1 MKNVLIIGSGITGS
15 TIANLFENNLKKI
28 NFKIFEKSNR
38 PGGRMSTTI
47 SRKKTKNYADLGF
60 KFITCENYNF
70 IPLKYDMSYP
80 NLLKN
85 NLVKTSNNINVD
97 SNSVKYLSTNGFES
111 LVKFFTR
118 DIKIDCNHKVE
129 SINFLNN
136 NKIQVTGNFKTE
148 NFDYLISTIP
158 IPQLLQLDGNFYD
171 KIKESKKYNLIK
183 NIKYD
188 SKLTLGLLYDN
199 LNNKFY
205 ANKFENKLIEWIYTE
220 DNKIII
226 HTNSDWSNENFN
238 NDKDIILEQIE
249 KDLFNIFP
257 YLRDHVPSEKILKK
271 WRYSQTINNFD
282 NETKFLKINNL
293 FISGDGIAGN
303 GYENCVNS
311 GYQTFKKLENL
322 IR

>member
-15 TIANLFENNLKKI
+15 TIANLFENNLI
-28 NFKIFEKSNR
+28 NISFKIFEKSNR

-60 KFITCENYNF
+60 KFITCQNYNF

-85 NLVKTSNNINVD
+85 QLIKTSNNINND
-97 SNSVKYLSTNGFES
+97 FGSVKYLSTNGFES

-118 DIKIDCNHKVE
+118 NIEIDCNHKVE
-129 SINFLNN
+129 SINFLDN
-136 NKIQVTGNFKTE
+136 NKIEVTGNFKTE

-158 IPQLLQLDGNFYD
+158 IPQLLQLNGNFRE
-171 KIKESKKYNLIK
+171 KIKESQNYDLIK
-183 NIKYD
+183 SVKYD
-188 SKLTLGLLYDN
+188 SKLALGLLYDN

-205 ANKFENKLIEWIYTE
+205 TEKFENKLIEWIYTE
-220 DNKIII
+220 DNKVII
-226 HTNSDWSNENFN
+226 HTNSNWSNENFN
-238 NDKDIILEQIE
+238 NDKEIILEQIE
-249 KDLFNIFP
+249 NDLFNIFP
-257 YLRDHVPSEKILKK
+257 YLRNHVPSEKILKK
-271 WRYSQTINNFD
+271 WRYSQIINDTD
-282 NETKFLKINNL
+282 NQIKFLQINNL
-293 FISGDGIAGN
+293 IVCGDGIAGN